1 MVAFSSTLIAFLS
14 LGVFTLTVMVAEPY
28 NQEIAMNYNNNIYN
42 SFRTFVIRSK
52 IFRLLLILTS
62 PSPSSRVSFLMELSS
77 EDAIF
82 KLSNMKDS
90 IRVKTKFSK
99 FTL

>member
-42 SFRTFVIRSK
+42 SFRTFHRSK

>member
-42 SFRTFVIRSK
+42 SLV
-52 IFRLLLILTS
+52 
-62 PSPSSRVSFLMELSS
+62 
-77 EDAIF
+77 AG
-82 KLSNMKDS
+82 
-90 IRVKTKFSK
+90 VKYSVYY
-99 FTL
+99 

>member
-42 SFRTFVIRSK
+42 SFRTFK

>member
-42 SFRTFVIRSK
+42 SFRTFQ
-52 IFRLLLILTS
+52 
-62 PSPSSRVSFLMELSS
+62 E
-77 EDAIF
+77 
-82 KLSNMKDS
+82 
-90 IRVKTKFSK
+90 
-99 FTL
+99 